1 MKNKTII
8 FLIFTAIFSILTL
21 GFDQL
26 VYQIENK
33 IIQKED
39 KINETEL
46 KFLENRNQ
54 IEYLSRK
61 IIVIDWNTLNLNDG
75 LTKSYFIENDL
86 SMKFNSYT
94 STIISNV
101 TEELTEL
108 ANQVIPEQQDDNY
121 QEIYSKIVNGKT
133 FNDFTIE
140 DNTFEWSVTNSLN
153 QLVNLKKLYL
163 IHLIQGFED
172 EYLYFLKKDILIREG
187 NYETFRQI
195 FVLGSFIT
203 TMLSI
208 IFLLLYFRSLLIPKK
223 LSKNTL

>member
-39 KINETEL
+39 NINDIQL
-46 KFLENRNQ
+46 KFLENRSL
-54 IEYLSRK
+54 IEFLSRK
-61 IIVIDWNTLNLNDG
+61 TIVLDWNTLNLNDK

-86 SMKFNSYT
+86 SMRFNSHT
-94 STIISNV
+94 HTINSFI
-101 TEELTEL
+101 TDELTEL
-108 ANQVIPEQQDDNY
+108 ANKIDPKQQKDNY
-121 QEIYSKIVNGKT
+121 QEIYNKIADGKY

-140 DNTFEWSVTNSLN
+140 ENTFEWSVTNSLN

-163 IHLIQGFED
+163 TNLIQGFED
-172 EYLYFLKKDILIREG
+172 EYLYFLKKDMLIRDG

-195 FVLGSFIT
+195 FVLGSFIA

-208 IFLLLYFRSLLIPKK
+208 IFLLLYFRSLLKVTK
-223 LSKNTL
+223 VK

>member
-39 KINETEL
+39 NINEIQL
-46 KFLENRNQ
+46 KFLENRNL

-61 IIVIDWNTLNLNDG
+61 TVVLDWNTLNANDK

-86 SMKFNSYT
+86 SMRFNSY
-94 STIISNV
+94 SNIINPFIID
-101 TEELTEL
+101 ELKEL
-108 ANQVIPEQQDDNY
+108 ANRVDPKQQNKNY
-121 QEIYSKIVNGKT
+121 QEIYNKIVDGKY

-140 DNTFEWSVTNSLN
+140 ENTFEWSVTNSLN

-163 IHLIQGFED
+163 THLIQGFED
-172 EYLYFLKKDILIREG
+172 EYLYFVKKDMLIRDG

-195 FVLGSFIT
+195 FVLSSFIT

-208 IFLLLYFRSLLIPKK
+208 IFLLLYFRSLLK
-223 LSKNTL
+223 TT